1 MQLRYILTVLIV
13 ILIPYFSFAQESR
26 QERREKKKERI
37 NEMMRQQEE
46 GVITLPKSTVFG
58 IKLTSDGYGMFF
70 ELGRASSVKKAMLYQ
85 IEITERKSPKETKVG
100 SAIPYGT
107 SLIYG
112 KENFFYPV
120 KIGAQQQLLL
130 GNKSNKNGVSV
141 TANYGGGLIAGLLRP
156 YYAQVSD
163 GMGGLKYIKYQ
174 GDDKSEFLD
183 YSVLVAGPP
192 LSKGWSEISVTP
204 GAYTKAGLRFDYG
217 RFNEIVG
224 AVEVGLTAEIYSKKI
239 PQMVLV
245 KEKQF
250 FFGGYV
256 AILFGKRK

>member
-1 MQLRYILTVLIV
+1 MQIRPVLTVLLV
-13 ILIPYFSFAQESR
+13 IMIPYLANAQDSR
-26 QERREKKKERI
+26 KERRDKKKEKI
-37 NEMMRQQEE
+37 NEMMRLQEE
-46 GVITLPKSTVFG
+46 GVNNYPKSTIFG
-58 IKLTSDGYGMFF
+58 IKLTNDGYGMFL
-70 ELGRASSVKKAMLYQ
+70 EIGRANSVKRATLYQ
-85 IEITERKSPKETKVG
+85 IEITERKNHKETKVG

-112 KENFFYPV
+112 KENFFYPL
-120 KIGAQQQLLL
+120 KIGVQQQMLL

-141 TANYGGGLIAGLLRP
+141 TGNFGGGLVAGLLRP
-156 YYAQVSD
+156 YYAQVAD
-163 GMGGLKYIKYQ
+163 GMGGLKYIKYE

-183 YSVLVAGPP
+183 YSSLVAGPP
-192 LSKGWSEISVTP
+192 LSKGWNEITVTP

-217 RFNEIVG
+217 RFNEVVA

-239 PQMVLV
+239 PQLVFV

-250 FFGGYV
+250 FFGAYC